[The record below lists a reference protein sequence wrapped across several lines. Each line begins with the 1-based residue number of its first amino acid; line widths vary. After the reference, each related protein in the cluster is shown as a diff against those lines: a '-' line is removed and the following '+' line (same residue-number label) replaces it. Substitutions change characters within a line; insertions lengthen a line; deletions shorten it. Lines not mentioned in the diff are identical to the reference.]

1 MSPPARRA
9 VVYLATLLWQ
19 LVILLLQK
27 ESHILRKKSVEAG
40 RYYASEAMRDP
51 KLQKKAINYTLD
63 KARPVI
69 QKVGSEMLD
78 QLSTKVRPNQ
88 RYKTDRPDLDGA
100 GFDIH
105 AAIGKFPKPKKGWTL
120 PGHNFTGPYN
130 PLEKQV
136 KYDPE
141 TGEILEIYQPPT
153 GATDAIAMQHDV
165 DYDVCSN
172 REKKYGENL
181 KKCKH
186 KAVKKMAKSL
196 DAVPYKQ
203 RQWGHAAARNAIN
216 AKQKLGLGLKQQ
228 KGTDVLDKP
237 LEVVKFAETMTK
249 KNDSFHK
256 TCIRSV
262 LVR

>member
-9 VVYLATLLWQ
+9 VVGDVAMTVCDLAITKGIPYLA
-19 LVILLLQK
+19 
-27 ESHILRKKSVEAG
+27 KKGVEAG
-40 RYYASEAMRDP
+40 RYYTSEAMRDP

-69 QKVGSEMLD
+69 QKVGSEMFD

-130 PLEKQV
+130 PLEKQI
-136 KYDPE
+136 KFNPE
-141 TGEILEIYQPPT
+141 TGEILEIYQQPT

-165 DYDVCSN
+165 DYGVCSN
-172 REKKYGENL
+172 REKKYGE
-181 KKCKH
+181 
-186 KAVKKMAKSL
+186 
-196 DAVPYKQ
+196 
-203 RQWGHAAARNAIN
+203 
-216 AKQKLGLGLKQQ
+216 
-228 KGTDVLDKP
+228 T
-237 LEVVKFAETMTK
+237 
-249 KNDSFHK
+249 
-256 TCIRSV
+256 
-262 LVR
+262 